1 MPRVKIGGCE
11 TVGYFLAQDLLIGGE
26 EQDSISP
33 GQDGV
38 EQGDW
43 GGVWGQARSAM
54 KVKIKKCR

>member
-43 GGVWGQARSAM
+43 DGVRVKQEVP
-54 KVKIKKCR
+54 KVQ